1 VDDTLRIGIA
11 VFNAGDH
18 RVAHEA
24 WEDVWLSLDSGT
36 PDERLLHGLIQYTA
50 AVHHA
55 RRRNWRG
62 AAGLAGSAGGYL
74 ADLPADARGV
84 NVGEIR
90 VALGRLAAD
99 PEVAERRRPVALRI
113 GGDALDPLDLDFDGA
128 AAAATLVAAE
138 YDAFEES
145 IVTDAVRYARA
156 GLDDGRPGGP
166 AEGQPRRPR
175 RRDPGFVGM
184 VFDFATDRSR
194 RELVYDRLRA
204 HVERRRG
211 TERDASGLFE

>member
-1 VDDTLRIGIA
+1 
-11 VFNAGDH
+11 
-18 RVAHEA
+18 
-24 WEDVWLSLDSGT
+24 
-36 PDERLLHGLIQYTA
+36 
-50 AVHHA
+50 
-55 RRRNWRG
+55 
-62 AAGLAGSAGGYL
+62 
-74 ADLPADARGV
+74 
-84 NVGEIR
+84 
-90 VALGRLAAD
+90 LAAD

-113 GGDALDPLDLDFDGA
+113 GGDALEPLDLDFDGV
-128 AAAATLVAAE
+128 AAAATLVATE

-145 IVTDAVRYARA
+145 VVTDAVRYARA
-156 GLDDGRPGGP
+156 GLDDERVGGP

-194 RELVYDRLRA
+194 RGLVYDRLRA

>member
-1 VDDTLRIGIA
+1 MDDALRIGVA

-24 WEDVWLSLDSGT
+24 WEGVWLSLDSGT

-62 AAGLAGSAGGYL
+62 AARLAGSAGGYL

-84 NVGEIR
+84 NVGEVR
-90 VALGRLAAD
+90 ATLRRLAAD
-99 PEVAERRRPVALRI
+99 PEVAERRRPVALRVV
-113 GGDALDPLDLDFDGA
+113 GDDLDPIDLDFDGVA
-128 AAAATLVAAE
+128 TAATLVAAE

-145 IVTDAVRYARA
+145 IVADAVRYARA
-156 GLDDGRPGGP
+156 GLDDERADDP
-166 AEGQPRRPR
+166 AAGQPRRPQ

-184 VFDFATDRSR
+184 VFDFAADRSR
-194 RELVYDRLRA
+194 RGLVYDRLRA

-211 TERDASGLFE
+211 AERDASGLFE

>member
-1 VDDTLRIGIA
+1 MDDTLRIGIA

-24 WEDVWLSLDSGT
+24 WEEVWLSLDSGT

-62 AAGLAGSAGGYL
+62 AARLAGSAGGYL

-90 VALGRLAAD
+90 AALRRLAAD
-99 PEVAERRRPVALRI
+99 PEIAERRRPVALRVD
-113 GGDALDPLDLDFDGA
+113 GDALEPLDLDVDGVST
-128 AAAATLVAAE
+128 AATLVAAE
-138 YDAFEES
+138 DDTFEES
-145 IVTDAVRYARA
+145 VVTDAVRYARA
-156 GLDDGRPGGP
+156 GLDDGRAGGST
-166 AEGQPRRPR
+166 AGQPRRPQ

-184 VFDFATDRSR
+184 LFDFAADPDR

-211 TERDASGLFE
+211 AERDASGLFE